1 MAATYTANLLIY
13 TGTDFTQS
21 FILEDSQS
29 NSLKD
34 LTGYNGCAQMKR
46 YESSL
51 KTGDFTVTYA
61 NDRTSGKVTVSM
73 GASDTAALKAGK
85 YFYDLL
91 LNSPAGTTSRAVEGT
106 VLVKKAV
113 TR

>member
-1 MAATYTANLLIY
+1 MTT
-13 TGTDFTQS
+13 FV
-21 FILEDSQS
+21 LEDAKS
-29 NSLKD
+29 NSLMN
-34 LTGYNGCAQMKR
+34 LTGYTACAQMKR

-51 KTGDFTVTYA
+51 KTGDFTVTFA
-61 NDRTSGKVTVSM
+61 NDRTTGKVTVSM
-73 GASDTAALKAGK
+73 GATHTVNLKAGK

-91 LNSPAGTTSRAVEGT
+91 LNSPTGTTSRAVEGT